1 MTIPEQIKNKL
12 QLKESCEVE
21 YKSAVGGFPVKE
33 FWITFSAFANTNGG
47 TIVLGVKQKG
57 KQFIPDGLSEELV
70 GKYRK
75 QFWDDAHNKSCV
87 NYPMLVESDVQEFE
101 TEGGQRLLIFRVPRA
116 SHDMRPIFLHGNPL
130 GNTYK
135 RRDEGDYQCSDD
147 EVRQMFSDANNM
159 RQSADSRILRN
170 YTMDDIDLPTLQQY
184 RRAYDKKHEY
194 HPWTMVDDMKFLENI
209 GAYRKDRV
217 NSVEGFTVAGMLMF
231 GKTQSI
237 TDPECCQEF
246 FPDYRERL
254 SDDPQIRW
262 TNRVYPDGTWEANLY
277 QFFTRV
283 LPMLQHALPVP
294 FSLDEQQRRNETTT
308 AHTSLREAL
317 ANSLIHAAY
326 TVRGNVVID
335 RYFDRIVI
343 SNPGTMLVSLEE
355 FYEGGHSICRN
366 PLIQKMF
373 VFIGIGE
380 KGGTGADVIAKG
392 WADNGWA
399 IPTLCEKTAPD
410 RVETV
415 LYVSVNTTEATAVTT
430 ETTTETLG
438 DKTRFIRKIGDKLA
452 TNKEICDKLAI
463 KPFIGDKMA
472 INEEVVDKLA
482 DIMVFLKQHPRSK
495 SADVAE
501 LMGMGTSNVR
511 NYLNCLVLL
520 ELVSTDGANKNRVYS
535 ITQM

>member
-21 YKSAVGGFPVKE
+21 YKSAAGGFPVKE

-184 RRAYDKKHEY
+184 RRAYDKKHED

-217 NSVEGFTVAGMLMF
+217 NSIEGFTVAGMLMF

-366 PLIQKMF
+366 PLLQKMF
-373 VFIGIGE
+373 VFLGIGE

-415 LYVSVNTTEATAVTT
+415 LYVSEKALINNIATEIVDKHDFVNKITEKLLTNT
-430 ETTTETLG
+430 
-438 DKTRFIRKIGDKLA
+438 DIGDKLA
-452 TNKEICDKLAI
+452 IRLY
-463 KPFIGDKMA
+463 IGDNLEVNETAVDKMA
-472 INEEVVDKLA
+472 EIMLYLSNNPRAKSTTLA
-482 DIMVFLKQHPRSK
+482 EH
-495 SADVAE
+495 
-501 LMGMGTSNVR
+501 MGMSASTSR
-511 NYLNCLVLL
+511 NYLNCLLVLDFIVT
-520 ELVSTDGANKNRVYS
+520 EGANKNRVYS
-535 ITQM
+535 LKIES